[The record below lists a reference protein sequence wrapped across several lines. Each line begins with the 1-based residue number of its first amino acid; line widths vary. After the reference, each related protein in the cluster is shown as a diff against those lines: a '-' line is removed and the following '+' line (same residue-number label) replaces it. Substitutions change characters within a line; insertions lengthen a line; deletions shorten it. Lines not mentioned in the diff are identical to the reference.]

1 MTLGKATVPTV
12 IGGADRARFV
22 ARTSSE
28 TVRVALLGSTTAR
41 TAALRWRA
49 LDPAFEIPV
58 TASTWVDLIHSPAF
72 PTDLVVL
79 EMQVGEPVS
88 IAARVRTC
96 SAAGAR
102 VIVLAPASEP
112 SAAVSARQAGAAAV
126 LLDSSSI
133 EELVAAARSV
143 LGLTGGGRV
152 ERAWRPAPV
161 DRLAR
166 PRLSA
171 GERVALTLYAS
182 GCSVKE
188 VAAQLGVRY
197 ETAKTY
203 LRRVREKYAR
213 VGRAASRREE
223 LVARATEDGYI

>member
-1 MTLGKATVPTV
+1 MTLEKTAVPTV
-12 IGGADRARFV
+12 IGGTDRSRAVVR
-22 ARTSSE
+22 APAES
-28 TVRVALLGSTTAR
+28 VRVALLAPDRPRLTAE
-41 TAALRWRA
+41 WRA
-49 LDPAFEIPV
+49 IDPLFEVPV
-58 TASTWVDLIHSPAF
+58 DAATWVELIHSPAF

-79 EMQVGEPVS
+79 DAQVREPVS

-102 VIVLAPASEP
+102 VIVLVPRGEVA
-112 SAAVSARQAGAAAV
+112 SAAARAAGAAAV
-126 LLDSSSI
+126 LDDSSSA
-133 EELVAAARSV
+133 EEIVAAARQV
-143 LGLTGGGRV
+143 VGLTGGGAVART
-152 ERAWRPAPV
+152 WRPAPV
-161 DRLAR
+161 DRLVR

-171 GERVALTLYAS
+171 GERVALTLYVS
-182 GCSVKE
+182 GRSTKE
-188 VAAQLGVRY
+188 VAAELSVRY

>member
-1 MTLGKATVPTV
+1 MTLEKAAVPTV
-12 IGGADRARFV
+12 IGGTDRSRATVRAPAD
-22 ARTSSE
+22 
-28 TVRVALLGSTTAR
+28 TVRVAVLAPPPGAV
-41 TAALRWRA
+41 AVRWRD
-49 LDPAFEIPV
+49 LDPLFEV
-58 TASTWVDLIHSPAF
+58 AVQASSWVELIHSPAF

-79 EMQVGEPVS
+79 DAEVREPVS
-88 IAARVRTC
+88 IPARVRTC

-102 VIVLAPASEP
+102 VIVLVP
-112 SAAVSARQAGAAAV
+112 SSDVAGAELACGAGAAAV
-126 LLDSSSI
+126 LPATSSLG
-133 EELVAAARSV
+133 EVLATARRV
-143 LGLTGGGRV
+143 LGMTDGGSV
-152 ERAWRPAPV
+152 ARAWRPAPV
-161 DRLAR
+161 DRLVR

-188 VAAQLGVRY
+188 VAVELSVRY